1 MPVPLGDTV
10 LARYP
15 NNRHSE
21 AIKEAEEQGE
31 AFAVGQA
38 RCFMRHPG
46 LPSEE
51 HPEVDIL
58 VTPVLQVSELRLKG
72 SEITET
78 VAELGGLAP
87 EPGPSTRRLHG
98 PYSGACYR
106 V

>member
-1 MPVPLGDTV
+1 MPVTLGDTV
-10 LARYP
+10 LPRYP
-15 NNRHSE
+15 NNHQSE

-46 LPSEE
+46 LPSEK
-51 HPEVDIL
+51 HPDVGIL
-58 VTPVLQVSELRLKG
+58 VTPLLQVSDLRLKG
-72 SEITET
+72 PEVTET

-98 PYSGACYR
+98 PYSGACYW